1 MAWIILMAASV
12 TEIAWAYTLRTSEG
26 FTKLMPSILC
36 IAISFITIYLLSVC
50 MRTLPMGTAYAI
62 FTGIGSVG
70 ATIMGITLFNESND
84 PVRLAF
90 VALIIIGVVGLK
102 FVTPH

>member
-1 MAWIILMAASV
+1 MLAST

-26 FTKLMPSILC
+26 FTKLIPSIAC
-36 IAISFITIYLLSVC
+36 IVISLITIYLLSVA

-70 ATIMGITLFNESND
+70 ATIMGIYLFNESSD
-84 PVRLAF
+84 PLRLIF
-90 VALIIIGVVGLK
+90 VALIIGGVVGLK